1 MRHQCTVCLRAFVDD
16 SGSLPESGRVHCV
29 FCGAA
34 IPQHR
39 KRRAQDRVSAVPFS
53 KDVEREEAFALG
65 VIGAGSVGF
74 PDTLRQF
81 RVQPTSLRPSD
92 TLMPVTH
99 GAEQTESPELDGAS
113 LAPWRRSSFWASL
126 TVGLVV
132 GVTVASV
139 ATSLARQRG
148 TGASA
153 ALPPVAAPP
162 KLAPP
167 AAPPVVAPPVVA
179 PAQVP
184 ACAAAPVA
192 ASPVTAA
199 KLTLPR
205 ASTPTLDRRALLE
218 RARSQQRAYRLG
230 DAERLYRQV
239 LAHAPKD
246 SEALAGLG
254 EVDVLR
260 GITERA
266 DAHFRQ
272 ALQVNAD
279 YIPALIAVADLQ
291 WDAGHGREAQQAY
304 REIVERYDAELY
316 PPYVAQRS
324 TALVTPQC
332 GQQ

>member
-1 MRHQCTVCLRAFVDD
+1 LRAFVDD

-34 IPQHR
+34 IPQRR

-65 VIGAGSVGF
+65 VIGAGSIGF

-81 RVQPTSLRPSD
+81 RVQPTSSRPSD
-92 TLMPVTH
+92 TLMPVAH
-99 GAEQTESPELDGAS
+99 GAEHTENPELDAGS
-113 LAPWRRSSFWASL
+113 RAPWRRGSFWASL

-139 ATSLARQRG
+139 ATSLARQGR
-148 TGASA
+148 TAVA
-153 ALPPVAAPP
+153 ATPSPAAAPQKFVAPVAPSVAAPSV
-162 KLAPP
+162 
-167 AAPPVVAPPVVA
+167 AAPPVVAP
-179 PAQVP
+179 VP
-184 ACAAAPVA
+184 ACAPSPLAPL
-192 ASPVTAA
+192 PVVAA
-199 KLTLPR
+199 KLALPR
-205 ASTPTLDRRALLE
+205 AANHPLDRQGLLE
-218 RARSQQRAYRLG
+218 RARSRQREYRLG

-239 LAHAPKD
+239 LARAPSD

-272 ALQVNAD
+272 ALRVNAD

-291 WDAGHGREAQQAY
+291 WQAGRGREAQQAY

>member
-1 MRHQCTVCLRAFVDD
+1 
-16 SGSLPESGRVHCV
+16 VHCV

-65 VIGAGSVGF
+65 VIGAGRVGF

-81 RVQPTSLRPSD
+81 RVPSKSSRPSD
-92 TLMPVTH
+92 TLMPVAH
-99 GAEQTESPELDGAS
+99 GPEPGGDPTLDDT
-113 LAPWRRSSFWASL
+113 LPPLWRRGSFWASL

-139 ATSLARQRG
+139 ATTLSRQGRAAAVS
-148 TGASA
+148 TPPRLGAPAKSA
-153 ALPPVAAPP
+153 S
-162 KLAPP
+162 P
-167 AAPPVVAPPVVA
+167 AAPPADTAAPLAVPTCSAPPVT
-179 PAQVP
+179 P
-184 ACAAAPVA
+184 A
-192 ASPVTAA
+192 ASAPIASFPRPPAKAA
-199 KLTLPR
+199 LPTV
-205 ASTPTLDRRALLE
+205 ANPMLERRFLVE
-218 RARSQQRAYRLG
+218 RARSRQREYRLA

-239 LAHAPKD
+239 LAGAPND

-254 EVDVLR
+254 EVEVLR
-260 GITERA
+260 GTTDLA

-272 ALQVNAD
+272 ALRVNAD
-279 YIPALIAVADLQ
+279 YIPALIAVADIQ
-291 WDAGHGREAQQAY
+291 WESCRGREAQQGY
-304 REIVERYDAELY
+304 REIVDRYDAELY

>member
-1 MRHQCTVCLRAFVDD
+1 
-16 SGSLPESGRVHCV
+16 VHCV

-39 KRRAQDRVSAVPFS
+39 KRRAQDRVAAIPFS

-65 VIGAGSVGF
+65 VIAAGNIGF

-81 RVQPTSLRPSD
+81 RVQPTSSRPSD
-92 TLMPVTH
+92 TLMPVAH
-99 GAEQTESPELDGAS
+99 GAEQTGDAGLDET
-113 LAPWRRSSFWASL
+113 APVLWRRGSFWASL

-139 ATSLARQRG
+139 ATSLSRQGRG
-148 TGASA
+148 A
-153 ALPPVAAPP
+153 AVSVPAPAAAPQKP
-162 KLAPP
+162 ITPAPVTVT
-167 AAPPVVAPPVVA
+167 PVPV
-179 PAQVP
+179 PVP
-184 ACAAAPVA
+184 VTPTCSAAPVA
-192 ASPVTAA
+192 AAA
-199 KLTLPR
+199 PASAPGAKAALP
-205 ASTPTLDRRALLE
+205 AVANPTLERRFLVE
-218 RARSQQRAYRLG
+218 RARSRQREYRLS

-239 LAHAPKD
+239 LTSAPND

-254 EVDVLR
+254 EVEVLR
-260 GITERA
+260 GTIDQA

-272 ALQVNAD
+272 ALRVNAD
-279 YIPALIAVADLQ
+279 YIPALIAVADIQ
-291 WDAGHGREAQQAY
+291 WEACRGREAQQAY